1 MLKRIRH
8 CFEEKTLQG
17 ESQERWGMKKGPKV
31 FDTASRQNGNQTV
44 NSERA
49 GNEASFR
56 SQDPVENQ
64 YAVETGT
71 S

>member
-1 MLKRIRH
+1 
-8 CFEEKTLQG
+8 
-17 ESQERWGMKKGPKV
+17 MKKDPKV

-49 GNEASFR
+49 GNEANFR
-56 SQDPVENQ
+56 SLDPVKNQ
-64 YAVETGT
+64 NAVETKT